1 MSPLDWM
8 RLERGAAHLHAL
20 GPRATA
26 MLLAT
31 LAERTSGAPA
41 MLGLLAQ
48 YERLTPHMV
57 RAIGADRFPRRPLHL
72 VERGA

>member
-1 MSPLDWM
+1 MTPLDRM
-8 RLERGAAHLHAL
+8 RLERGGGHLHAL

-31 LAERTSGAPA
+31 LAERTGGAPG
-41 MLGLLAQ
+41 MLGLLAE

-57 RAIGADRFPRRPLHL
+57 RAIGADRFPHPPLHL